1 MSVRYFWYHSN
12 DTKRNPWVVLCLHC
26 PINNSS
32 VYLGTTVTFQ
42 LCYKPLGTL
51 QRVTN
56 SQKVHISS
64 HDGSKKFITSTLLDI
79 GPKASQRR
87 SRVAEITPS
96 PIKNLE
102 QRILRYDW
110 PRDFSAMTK
119 ENKLQTTLKN
129 WTMFTRMSQPF
140 TSIYNNR
147 SHSDKNPVLILLLIF
162 FFLIVNLPDG

>member
-1 MSVRYFWYHSN
+1 MTPRG
-12 DTKRNPWVVLCLHC
+12 TLGLCC
-26 PINNSS
+26 
-32 VYLGTTVTFQ
+32 VYIAQLITHPSIYALPFTFQ

-64 HDGSKKFITSTLLDI
+64 HDGPKKFITSTLLDI